1 MTTTKNDQQLILDLG
16 SNPDF
21 LLELLDQ
28 PISFNRVLKGIAGTT
43 DAALLLSSLMAMTE
57 MNSAATGWITLDTAI
72 LYQETAL
79 SPGEQQTAINELV
92 TLGLVK
98 VNKDRSGERL
108 QICMQ
113 ILQQRLSDY
122 AEDLRRSTAPQHKVR
137 SH

>member
-1 MTTTKNDQQLILDLG
+1 MMPTANDQQLMLDLG

-21 LLELLDQ
+21 LLELFDQ

-57 MNSAATGWITLDTAI
+57 MNSAATCWITLDTA
-72 LYQETAL
+72 LLNQETAL

-98 VNKDRSGERL
+98 VDKDRRGERL

-122 AEDLRRSTAPQHKVR
+122 AEDLRRSPSPQNKVR